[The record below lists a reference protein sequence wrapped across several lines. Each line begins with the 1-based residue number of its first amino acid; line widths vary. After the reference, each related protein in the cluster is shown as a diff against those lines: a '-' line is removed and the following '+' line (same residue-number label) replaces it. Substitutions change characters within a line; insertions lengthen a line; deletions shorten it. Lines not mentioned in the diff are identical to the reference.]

1 MLFAAVFTAAPVHA
15 QDEAVLTVG
24 EESVSLA
31 DFEHIFLKNN
41 RDSVITDDAL
51 NEYMELFINFKLKVQ
66 AA

>member
-1 MLFAAVFTAAPVHA
+1 MKNLLNPTAGVACMLFVAAFTAAPVHA

-41 RDSVITDDAL
+41 RDSVITEAAL
-51 NEYMELFINFKLKVQ
+51 DE
-66 AA
+66 